1 MGFPLC
7 AVFAAI
13 NTSVNIFVYAPA
25 CTCSF
30 SEKKF
35 LELEFLGQRTYVLFR
50 LLIRIF
56 KLRFYKLNQFPVL
69 VYIRILPSL
78 LLKTQEYY
86 HTFEGKYFLWKYLFK
101 IIWCTDVTEMQS
113 VKYKTCFHSHTLS
126 WLEVMVE
133 NRLIRYF

>member
-25 CTCSF
+25 CTCLF
-30 SEKKF
+30 SVKKF
-35 LELEFLGQRTYVLFR
+35 LELEFLGQRIYILFR
-50 LLIRIF
+50 LLICIF
-56 KLRFYKLNQFPVL
+56 KLHFCKLNQFPIL

-86 HTFEGKYFLWKYLFK
+86 HTFEGKYLKVF
-101 IIWCTDVTEMQS
+101 I
-113 VKYKTCFHSHTLS
+113 
-126 WLEVMVE
+126 
-133 NRLIRYF
+133 